1 MATKYQYNAV
11 RRYLQLNC
19 LLMPGM
25 QHIDKLLISISYI
38 SDYSQTGTLTMKKII
53 TAFTLASITAISGCT
68 TYDAYTGEE
77 KTTNTA
83 KGAGIGAGAALVIS
97 YMANKDKSSAER
109 NKRLLRDAGIGA
121 IAGGG
126 VGYYM
131 DTQEAKLRKQLRSTG
146 VSVER
151 EGDNINLV
159 MPGNITFPSNGHDL
173 KADFYSVLDSV
184 ALVLEEFDKTII
196 VVAGYT
202 DSKGSD
208 AYNQTLSESRANS
221 VASYLKGKKVVAARF
236 ETVGFGEKNPVADN
250 AIDEGRALNRR
261 VELTLLPITEE
272 S

>member
-1 MATKYQYNAV
+1 
-11 RRYLQLNC
+11 
-19 LLMPGM
+19 
-25 QHIDKLLISISYI
+25 
-38 SDYSQTGTLTMKKII
+38 MKKII
-53 TAFTLASITAISGCT
+53 TAITLVSIAALSGCT
-68 TYDAYTGEE
+68 TFDPYTGEE

-83 KGAGIGAGAALVIS
+83 KGAGIGASAALVIS
-97 YMANKDKSSAER
+97 YLANKDKSAAER
-109 NKRLLRDAGIGA
+109 NKRMLRDAGIGA

-151 EGDNINLV
+151 DGDNINLV
-159 MPGNITFPSNGHDL
+159 MPGNITFPTNGSDL
-173 KADFYSVLDSV
+173 KTDFYNVLDSV
-184 ALVLEEFDKTII
+184 ALVLEEFEKTII

-208 AYNQTLSESRANS
+208 AYNQTLSEGRAKS
-221 VASYLKGKKVVAARF
+221 VASYLMAKEIVAARF

-250 AIDEGRALNRR
+250 NTEEGRALNRR

>member
-1 MATKYQYNAV
+1 
-11 RRYLQLNC
+11 
-19 LLMPGM
+19 
-25 QHIDKLLISISYI
+25 
-38 SDYSQTGTLTMKKII
+38 MKKII
-53 TAFTLASITAISGCT
+53 TAITLVSITALSGCT
-68 TYDAYTGEE
+68 TFDPYTGEE

-83 KGAGIGAGAALVIS
+83 KGAGIGASAALVIS
-97 YMANKDKSSAER
+97 YLANKDKSAAER
-109 NKRLLRDAGIGA
+109 NKRMLRDAGIGA

-151 EGDNINLV
+151 DGDNINLV
-159 MPGNITFPSNGHDL
+159 MPGNITFPTNGSEL
-173 KADFYSVLDSV
+173 KTDFYNVLDSV

-208 AYNQTLSESRANS
+208 AYNQALSEGRAKS
-221 VASYLKGKKVVAARF
+221 VASYLMAKKIVAARF

-250 AIDEGRALNRR
+250 NTEEGRALNRR